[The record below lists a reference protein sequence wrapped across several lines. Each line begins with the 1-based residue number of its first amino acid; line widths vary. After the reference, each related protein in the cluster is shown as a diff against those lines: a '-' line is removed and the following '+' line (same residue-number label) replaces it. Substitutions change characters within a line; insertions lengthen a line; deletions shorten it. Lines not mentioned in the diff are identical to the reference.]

1 MCCNLVGL
9 EDEDVML
16 AWFTV
21 GVECRVC
28 LVAGEL
34 EAHTMATSDE
44 LLANLNDMLL
54 TF

>member
-1 MCCNLVGL
+1 MCCNLVGI
-9 EDEDVML
+9 EDEDVVL
-16 AWFTV
+16 AGFAV

-28 LVAGEL
+28 LIAGEL
-34 EAHTMATSDE
+34 ETHAMATSDE